1 MKLVNRLR
9 TTVCLLLVLLH
20 LQGCGAYSFT
30 GVNLSPTV
38 QTISVQNFYNDTGM
52 GPPNISQELT
62 ESLRTYYQRNT
73 SLGLVNEEG
82 DLQLEG
88 SIVGYTLSPVAPTA
102 SGNANVPDRAGLQ
115 RLTITVKV
123 DFVNTQDE
131 TQNFS
136 KNFSWYSDYNPD
148 VTELTAEEPRL
159 ITEIFDT
166 IILEI
171 FTNTVANW

>member
-1 MKLVNRLR
+1 MKSVNKIR
-9 TTVCLLLVLLH
+9 TTLCLLLLILH
-20 LQGCGAYSFT
+20 LQGCGVYSFT

-38 QTISVQNFYNDTGM
+38 QTISVQTFYNDTGM

-73 SLGLVNEEG
+73 SLGLVNSEG

-88 SIVGYTLSPVAPTA
+88 SIIGYTLTPVAPTA
-102 SGNANVPDRAGLQ
+102 SGNQNTPDRAGMQ

-123 DFVNTQDE
+123 DFINTQDE

-136 KNFSWYSDYNPD
+136 KNFSFYDDYNPD
-148 VTELTAEEPRL
+148 LNELTAVEATL
-159 ITEIFDT
+159 VTNIFDT
-166 IILEI
+166 IILDI